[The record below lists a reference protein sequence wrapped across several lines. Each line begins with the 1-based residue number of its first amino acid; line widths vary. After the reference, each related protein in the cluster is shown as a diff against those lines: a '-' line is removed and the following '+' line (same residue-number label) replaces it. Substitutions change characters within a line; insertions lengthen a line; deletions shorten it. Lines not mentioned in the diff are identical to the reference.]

1 MEGLPITK
9 IKEVSELIVREG
21 ELISFNNLTTGPVN
35 VGSYSSCSGSVED
48 DSVVFNFL
56 GCLRGFSAGGI
67 TNTALFVEWFS
78 EKLEV
83 GRVFPENSSEFRLT
97 SRCVVSVGLFTDSS
111 LCGCSTILDD
121 KG

>member
-56 GCLRGFSAGGI
+56 GCLRGFSQVVLQI
-67 TNTALFVEWFS
+67 QHFS
-78 EKLEV
+78 LNGFLK
-83 GRVFPENSSEFRLT
+83 R
-97 SRCVVSVGLFTDSS
+97 
-111 LCGCSTILDD
+111 
-121 KG
+121 